1 MHPYPFHYYRPSRAF
16 WFILGAASAAL
27 WIKHREYNRVNGT
40 SYGHCIRQRQIP
52 QGSPSMRV
60 DGPTPE
66 TPSASVTSSDPL
78 QSIDVCQTFS
88 RAIFNTLSAF
98 GERKQL
104 ERWEEDKAKLKDLTS
119 RATDTIAEMSES
131 TLDALL
137 ANLESLKAKIVE
149 QRSQRDKQ
157 RKQFDAKL
165 EAEI

>member
-27 WIKHREYNRVNGT
+27 WIKHREYDRVNGT

-60 DGPTPE
+60 DGPTPD

-78 QSIDVCQTFS
+78 QT
-88 RAIFNTLSAF
+88 F